1 MLIVRE
7 ARAKGSFVKG
17 VRQGTAPKEY
27 MLDGGRNWV
36 WGELH
41 IPTSGMPGADR
52 MADVAQTVCE
62 TITVRTAA
70 VRMTDRWRPPVSLP
84 CTDDGR
90 ADRISPVRALCA
102 FARMKSGSA
111 FQWRIGAKSS
121 PLGPQIFPRV
131 SNPQLAFNRKLS
143 ESRRSLMPFMIAKS
157 VDKTHIRAKQKME
170 GANGRRQALR
180 AHSGGR
186 GRGSQRRA
194 SPDGSLPV
202 VALSSS
208 SAAVRS
214 EVDRIAA
221 LGGIDVEHVADGGA
235 DAAVLN
241 LSEVRASAVKV
252 RARFHPAYAPY
263 FAWGSLELTLPD
275 EAEDLLELLLAAGTT
290 RRGQIVGVVGVHGGA
305 GASTVAA
312 WLARTLEGRFRVAL
326 VDADQCSAGA
336 DRLLALDGQAG
347 VRWADLRSD
356 SGVLVPGRLLNSLP
370 SERGLA
376 VLSADDRGAMPS
388 GEAGE
393 AAVAALSQVRDL
405 CVIDLPGEALIEG
418 SAAHR
423 LLGWL
428 DVVVLVARGGSGPAR
443 QLARAVANVPAG
455 VGILVAA
462 LGVRGGEAAV
472 WGRDLGIDSVY
483 PVRLLSGL
491 AGDVEHGVGVGER
504 KRSATARDL
513 AVLARACGGLQ

>member
-1 MLIVRE
+1 MITKNVDK
-7 ARAKGSFVKG
+7 ARTRVK
-17 VRQGTAPKEY
+17 QKTE
-27 MLDGGRNWV
+27 
-36 WGELH
+36 
-41 IPTSGMPGADR
+41 GAD
-52 MADVAQTVCE
+52 
-62 TITVRTAA
+62 
-70 VRMTDRWRPPVSLP
+70 
-84 CTDDGR
+84 
-90 ADRISPVRALCA
+90 
-102 FARMKSGSA
+102 
-111 FQWRIGAKSS
+111 
-121 PLGPQIFPRV
+121 
-131 SNPQLAFNRKLS
+131 
-143 ESRRSLMPFMIAKS
+143 
-157 VDKTHIRAKQKME
+157 
-170 GANGRRQALR
+170 GRRQALGT
-180 AHSGGR
+180 HSGVR
-186 GRGSQRRA
+186 GGGSRRRA

-221 LGGIDVEHVADGGA
+221 LGGIDVEHVADGGTG

-252 RARFHPAYAPY
+252 RACFHPAYAPY

-443 QLARAVANVPAG
+443 QLTRAVANVPAG

-472 WGRDLGIDSVY
+472 WERDLGIDSVY

-513 AVLARACGGLQ
+513 AVLARACGGPQ

>member
-1 MLIVRE
+1 
-7 ARAKGSFVKG
+7 
-17 VRQGTAPKEY
+17 
-27 MLDGGRNWV
+27 
-36 WGELH
+36 
-41 IPTSGMPGADR
+41 
-52 MADVAQTVCE
+52 
-62 TITVRTAA
+62 
-70 VRMTDRWRPPVSLP
+70 
-84 CTDDGR
+84 
-90 ADRISPVRALCA
+90 
-102 FARMKSGSA
+102 
-111 FQWRIGAKSS
+111 
-121 PLGPQIFPRV
+121 
-131 SNPQLAFNRKLS
+131 
-143 ESRRSLMPFMIAKS
+143 MPFMITKS
-157 VDKTHIRAKQKME
+157 ADKTRISAKQKAE
-170 GANGRRQALR
+170 GANERRQALR
-180 AHSGGR
+180 TRSGGR
-186 GRGSQRRA
+186 GEGSRRRA
-194 SPDGSLPV
+194 SPEGSLPV
-202 VALSSS
+202 VALSSF
-208 SAAVRS
+208 SAAVRL

-221 LGGIDVEHVADGGA
+221 LGGIDVEHVADCGA
-235 DAAVLN
+235 DDAAVLN

-263 FAWGSLELTLPD
+263 FAWGSLVLTLPD

-312 WLARTLEGRFRVAL
+312 WLARTLEGRLRVAL

-388 GEAGE
+388 GEAGG
-393 AAVAALSQVRDL
+393 VAALSQVRDL

-428 DVVVLVARGGSGPAR
+428 DVVVLVARSGSGPAR

-483 PVRLLSGL
+483 PVRLLSSL

-513 AVLARACGGLQ
+513 AVLARACGGPQ

>member
-1 MLIVRE
+1 
-7 ARAKGSFVKG
+7 
-17 VRQGTAPKEY
+17 
-27 MLDGGRNWV
+27 
-36 WGELH
+36 
-41 IPTSGMPGADR
+41 
-52 MADVAQTVCE
+52 
-62 TITVRTAA
+62 
-70 VRMTDRWRPPVSLP
+70 
-84 CTDDGR
+84 
-90 ADRISPVRALCA
+90 
-102 FARMKSGSA
+102 
-111 FQWRIGAKSS
+111 
-121 PLGPQIFPRV
+121 
-131 SNPQLAFNRKLS
+131 
-143 ESRRSLMPFMIAKS
+143 MPFMIAKS

-170 GANGRRQALR
+170 GANGRRQALG

-186 GRGSQRRA
+186 GGGSQRRA

>member
-1 MLIVRE
+1 MRRKFALQR
-7 ARAKGSFVKG
+7 RAG
-17 VRQGTAPKEY
+17 VEF
-27 MLDGGRNWV
+27 
-36 WGELH
+36 
-41 IPTSGMPGADR
+41 
-52 MADVAQTVCE
+52 
-62 TITVRTAA
+62 
-70 VRMTDRWRPPVSLP
+70 
-84 CTDDGR
+84 
-90 ADRISPVRALCA
+90 SPH
-102 FARMKSGSA
+102 
-111 FQWRIGAKSS
+111 
-121 PLGPQIFPRV
+121 GPQIFLRIP
-131 SNPQLAFNRKLS
+131 NPQLAFGRTPS
-143 ESRRSLMPFMIAKS
+143 ESQQSLMPFMITKNA
-157 VDKTHIRAKQKME
+157 DKARTRVKQKTE
-170 GANGRRQALR
+170 GVDGRRQALGT
-180 AHSGGR
+180 HSGVR
-186 GRGSQRRA
+186 GGGSRRRA

-221 LGGIDVEHVADGGA
+221 LGGIDVEHVADGGTG

-252 RARFHPAYAPY
+252 RACFHPAYAPY

-472 WGRDLGIDSVY
+472 WERDLGIDSVY
-483 PVRLLSGL
+483 PVRLLSSL

-513 AVLARACGGLQ
+513 AVLARACGGPQ